1 MFQVNISGKTV
12 VQHTPRDRQKL
23 YLLADYVNRMDAEVL
38 STTYNEQYL
47 GIGDFEEVS
56 FWQSIQNPDELK
68 VTPTYLNGSN
78 GNITNGTAQVMSK
91 VFGVLFDEEA
101 VMTQEVNQWNAPTP
115 FNVAGGYTNFFFHK
129 SDRYLNDFT
138 EKGVVLLLDQ
148 AST

>member
-1 MFQVNISGKTV
+1 MQIGLLGFGV
-12 VQHTPRDRQKL
+12 V
-23 YLLADYVNRMDAEVL
+23 
-38 STTYNEQYL
+38 
-47 GIGDFEEVS
+47 
-56 FWQSIQNPDELK
+56 
-68 VTPTYLNGSN
+68 GS
-78 GNITNGTAQVMSK
+78 GTAQVMSK